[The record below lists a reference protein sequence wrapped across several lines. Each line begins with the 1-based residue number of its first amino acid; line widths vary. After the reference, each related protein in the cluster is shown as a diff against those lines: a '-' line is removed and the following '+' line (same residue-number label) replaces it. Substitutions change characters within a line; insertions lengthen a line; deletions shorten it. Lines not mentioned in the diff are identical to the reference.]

1 VITVDERDMTAKLN
15 ELLDRSEILDCLHR
29 YARGMDRHDRGLVRS
44 AYHEDA
50 IDDHAGY
57 VGPVDG
63 FLDWA
68 FEYHAGQTRH
78 QHYVT
83 NHSVELDGDEA
94 HAETY
99 YVFVGTDRDVD
110 APLRVVGG
118 RYIDRFERREG
129 RWAIAA
135 RVCLVEWQT
144 ALASGLPHAAFDF
157 LAVVGTVAQDRTDAS
172 YQRPLIVKR
181 AALVADPSQPASP

>member
-1 VITVDERDMTAKLN
+1 MISPETRQANLD
-15 ELLDRSEILDCLHR
+15 ELLSRTAILDCIHR
-29 YARGMDRHDRGLVRS
+29 YTRGMDRLDRELARS
-44 AYHEDA
+44 AYHDDA
-50 IDDHAGY
+50 IDEHGGF

-68 FEYHAGQTRH
+68 FAYHAGQVRH

-83 NHSVELDGDEA
+83 NHSVELRGDEA

-99 YVFVGTDRDVD
+99 YVFVGTDRNRE
-110 APLRVVGG
+110 APLYVVGG

-144 ALASGLPHAAFDF
+144 NFASGLPPAAFEF
-157 LAVVGTVAQDRTDAS
+157 MAAIGTVARDRSDTS
-172 YQRPLIVKR
+172 YERPLVPKR
-181 AALVADPSQPASP
+181 AARA

>member
-1 VITVDERDMTAKLN
+1 MTAEARKAKLDA
-15 ELLDRSEILDCLHR
+15 LLDGAEILDCIHR
-29 YARGMDRHDRGLVRS
+29 YTRGMDRLDREMARS
-44 AYHEDA
+44 AYHDDA
-50 IDDHAGY
+50 IDEHVGF

-68 FEYHAGQTRH
+68 FAYHAGQTRH

-83 NHSVELDGDEA
+83 NHSVELQGDVA

-99 YVFVGTDRDVD
+99 YVFVGTDRDPA
-110 APLRVVGG
+110 APLLVTGG
-118 RYIDRFERREG
+118 RYIDRFERRDD

-144 ALASGLPHAAFDF
+144 SLASGLPPAAFEF
-157 LAVVGTVAQDRTDAS
+157 MAVAGTVARDRSDTS
-172 YQRPLIVKR
+172 YDRPLVPKR
-181 AALVADPSQPASP
+181 AAGA

>member
-1 VITVDERDMTAKLN
+1 MSSGPTNSRAAELEA
-15 ELLDRSEILDCLHR
+15 LLDRAQILDCIHR
-29 YARGMDRHDRGLVRS
+29 YARGMDRLDRELARS
-44 AYHEDA
+44 AYHDDA
-50 IDDHAGY
+50 IDDHGAF

-68 FEYHAGQTRH
+68 FSYHAGQIRH

-83 NHSVELDGDEA
+83 NHSVELCGEQA

-99 YVFVGTDRDVD
+99 YMFVGTEPDAD
-110 APLRVVGG
+110 APLVVFGG

-144 ALASGLPHAAFDF
+144 GVPSLLNAAAFEF
-157 LAVVGTVAQDRTDAS
+157 MAAVGTVARDRTDAS
-172 YQRPLIVKR
+172 YQRPMIPSR
-181 AALVADPSQPASP
+181 AHTPP